1 MMLDYLLIK
10 QLHMTLAAL
19 SLGLFV
25 LRAGW
30 SVAGSPMLRRRWV
43 RVTPH
48 IVDTLLLTFGVT
60 LMILLRAWPHQTPW
74 LAAKLLALLVYIG
87 LGTMAIKRGTTP
99 ARRAGYALAAIM
111 VFLYMVGVAVR
122 HHPGS
127 WLT

>member
-1 MMLDYLLIK
+1 MLDYLLIK

-127 WLT
+127 WLI

>member
-87 LGTMAIKRGTTP
+87 LGTMAIKRGTTS
-99 ARRAGYALAAIM
+99 ARRAGYALAAVV

>member
-1 MMLDYLLIK
+1 MLDYLLIK

>member
-1 MMLDYLLIK
+1 MLDYLLIK

-99 ARRAGYALAAIM
+99 ARRAGYALAAVV

>member
-10 QLHMTLAAL
+10 HLHMTLAAL

>member
-48 IVDTLLLTFGVT
+48 IVDTLLLTFGVM

-99 ARRAGYALAAIM
+99 TRRAGYALAAIM

-127 WLT
+127 WLI

>member
-99 ARRAGYALAAIM
+99 ARRAGYALAAVV

-127 WLT
+127 WLI

>member
-19 SLGLFV
+19 SMGLFV

>member
-127 WLT
+127 WLI

>member
-25 LRAGW
+25 LRTGW

-127 WLT
+127 WLI

>member
-43 RVTPH
+43 RFTPH

-127 WLT
+127 WLI

>member
-99 ARRAGYALAAIM
+99 ARRAGYALAAVV

>member
-1 MMLDYLLIK
+1 MLDYLLIK

-99 ARRAGYALAAIM
+99 TRRAGYALAAIM

-127 WLT
+127 WLI